1 MSRGRASDSSVARQS
16 LPVLET
22 TPSHILVHY
31 VNSRRGA
38 TVLRQ
43 AAEFAAQVGAQLTVV
58 VVAVTEPED
67 KRCCDTRAV
76 YWNGVVRELAAED
89 VVRARALLGA
99 DTAAEFTVVT
109 ERSVTEAM
117 ALEVRRSEADVI
129 VMPSGARIHPWFRS
143 RRARQV
149 QRRAPAAV
157 VLTAL
162 GPRLPA

>member
-1 MSRGRASDSSVARQS
+1 MLQ
-16 LPVLET
+16 T

-31 VNSRRGA
+31 VHSRRGA
-38 TVLRQ
+38 SGLRQ
-43 AAEFAAQVGAQLTVV
+43 AGEFAARVGAQLTVV
-58 VVAVTEPED
+58 VVAVLEPED
-67 KRCCDTRAV
+67 KRCCGTRAV
-76 YWNGVVRELAAED
+76 YWNGVVRELAAEEL
-89 VVRARALLGA
+89 VRARALLGA

-117 ALEVRRSEADVI
+117 ALEARRSEADVI
-129 VMPSGARIHPWFRS
+129 VMPGRRIHPWLRS

-157 VLTAL
+157 VVTAL